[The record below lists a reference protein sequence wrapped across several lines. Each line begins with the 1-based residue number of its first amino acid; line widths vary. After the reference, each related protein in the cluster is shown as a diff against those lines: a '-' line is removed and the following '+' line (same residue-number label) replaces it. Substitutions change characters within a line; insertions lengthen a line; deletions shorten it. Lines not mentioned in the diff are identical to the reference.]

1 MTTPESIP
9 PTARTRAQQADET
22 KSRVLAAAVDLIEA
36 HGEAGMRVTDV
47 ATRAKVSVGT
57 IYTHFADRDD
67 LVSAA
72 RLEQFLGAVHL
83 DVDSIAG
90 AVNGATSSADLV
102 HRLREVSRIAS
113 DPARADNRWRRAEIL
128 GTARSRPQLAERIG
142 VSQHETNQALAEIAR
157 AGQVRGVIDA
167 AVDPMALGIMVQAF
181 TFGLVLA
188 DIDPDSTLDPTAWL
202 DVVTRFTTA
211 ITPAGAGAEEAA
223 TGKIAQNP

>member
-1 MTTPESIP
+1 MTIPESSTP
-9 PTARTRAQQADET
+9 PARTRAQQADET
-22 KSRVLAAAVDLIEA
+22 KSRILAAAVELIET

-47 ATRAKVSVGT
+47 ASRAGVSVGT
-57 IYTHFADRDD
+57 IYTHFVDRDE

-83 DVDSIAG
+83 DVDSIAN
-90 AVNGATSSADLV
+90 AVAGATSPADLV

-113 DPARADNRWRRAEIL
+113 DPARAGNRWRRAEIL

-142 VSQHETNQALAEIAR
+142 ASQHETNQTLAAIAR
-157 AGQVRGVIDA
+157 AGQQRGVIDT

-188 DIDPDSTLDPTAWL
+188 DIDSDSTLDPAAWL
-202 DVVTRFTTA
+202 DVVTRFTTS
-211 ITPAGAGAEEAA
+211 ITPGVAGTEEPAAG
-223 TGKIAQNP
+223 KVAQKP